1 MVICEGLKVS
11 DLELEN
17 GSLRYVCG
25 TYGQNSRPSTSTC
38 SLFILVRN
46 SDCLSTTLL
55 SISTH
60 IYLHLVVVSFRFLP
74 EHDGKCPSSNMCLNM
89 SKRKKE
95 NENSIFSHI
104 PPDGLSRCLYYGSHS
119 IRTKKKSPLLT
130 SCGWFS
136 IVLDLLISN
145 ELEPFVPLGI
155 PLREYLS
162 QTIKS
167 LGCFIP
173 KDKNYGLLFNPE
185 EKDKFYDTQDL
196 VNDFG
201 KSSCVATYK
210 SWLLMITYTE
220 EVYLYNPYIF
230 DLLTRERINLL
241 SFESDYG
248 FISPVLWIDEKTKD
262 YLVVRMFNE
271 ENAVSIRKGDNSWK
285 PITQLQFPCIY
296 ECYNMVY
303 KDHKLYCLDHYN
315 LTIFYF
321 SGHVPSQVFEISVDG
336 CVNRTTVAGAIRH
349 LGTIPCKHYLA
360 CYKNSM
366 VVTVDGDVL
375 ILNSVRESMSYIW
388 DFKIYKMGSLTGSK
402 WEEIFVRKDD

>member
-1 MVICEGLKVS
+1 
-11 DLELEN
+11 
-17 GSLRYVCG
+17 
-25 TYGQNSRPSTSTC
+25 
-38 SLFILVRN
+38 
-46 SDCLSTTLL
+46 
-55 SISTH
+55 
-60 IYLHLVVVSFRFLP
+60 
-74 EHDGKCPSSNMCLNM
+74 
-89 SKRKKE
+89 
-95 NENSIFSHI
+95 
-104 PPDGLSRCLYYGSHS
+104 
-119 IRTKKKSPLLT
+119 
-130 SCGWFS
+130 
-136 IVLDLLISN
+136 
-145 ELEPFVPLGI
+145 
-155 PLREYLS
+155 
-162 QTIKS
+162 
-167 LGCFIP
+167 
-173 KDKNYGLLFNPE
+173 
-185 EKDKFYDTQDL
+185 
-196 VNDFG
+196 
-201 KSSCVATYK
+201 
-210 SWLLMITYTE
+210 MITYTE
-220 EVYLYNPYIF
+220 EVYLYNPYIL

-349 LGTIPCKHYLA
+349 LGTIPCKRYLA

>member
-1 MVICEGLKVS
+1 MEVTRSGPKRNLHCWS
-11 DLELEN
+11 EL
-17 GSLRYVCG
+17 
-25 TYGQNSRPSTSTC
+25 P
-38 SLFILVRN
+38 
-46 SDCLSTTLL
+46 
-55 SISTH
+55 
-60 IYLHLVVVSFRFLP
+60 
-74 EHDGKCPSSNMCLNM
+74 
-89 SKRKKE
+89 
-95 NENSIFSHI
+95 
-104 PPDGLSRCLYYGSHS
+104 
-119 IRTKKKSPLLT
+119 
-130 SCGWFS
+130 
-136 IVLDLLISN
+136 LDLMWLV
-145 ELEPFVPLGI
+145 FDRLGFADFE
-155 PLREYLS
+155 RAR
-162 QTIKS
+162 T
-167 LGCFIP
+167 
-173 KDKNYGLLFNPE
+173 DKNYGLLFNPE
-185 EKDKFYDTQDL
+185 EKNKFYDTQDL

-402 WEEIFVRKDD
+402 WEEIFTILLELGITVLAKDIEGIKRNSIYFNGSDSVNPYDENDILIFNLDTKKVEKLNQFVCLSVQCSNARWFLPTFKRE

>member
-1 MVICEGLKVS
+1 MASLPLALAQSPPPLHCWSELPL
-11 DLELEN
+11 DLMQLIFERLGFTDFERAKSVCSSWLS
-17 GSLRYVCG
+17 GSR
-25 TYGQNSRPSTSTC
+25 QSKPNNKIPWM
-38 SLFILVRN
+38 IL
-46 SDCLSTTLL
+46 
-55 SISTH
+55 
-60 IYLHLVVVSFRFLP
+60 LP
-74 EHDGKCPSSNMCLNM
+74 
-89 SKRKKE
+89 
-95 NENSIFSHI
+95 
-104 PPDGLSRCLYYGSHS
+104 
-119 IRTKKKSPLLT
+119 KKK
-130 SCGWFS
+130 
-136 IVLDLLISN
+136 
-145 ELEPFVPLGI
+145 
-155 PLREYLS
+155 
-162 QTIKS
+162 
-167 LGCFIP
+167 
-173 KDKNYGLLFNPE
+173 NYFLLFNPE
-185 EKDKFYDTQDL
+185 DREEKLYKTQHLGD
-196 VNDFG
+196 DFAHS
-201 KSSCVATYK
+201 SSCVATYK

-220 EVYLYNPYIF
+220 EVYLYNPYIL

-262 YLVVRMFNE
+262 YLVVRMCNE

-315 LTIFYF
+315 LTIFDF
-321 SGHVPSQVFEISVDG
+321 SGHVSSQVFEISVDG

-349 LGTIPCKHYLA
+349 LGTIPCKRYLA

-402 WEEIFVRKDD
+402 WEEIFTILLELGITVLAKDIEGIKRNSIYFNGFDSVNPYDENDILIFNLDTKKVEKLNQFVCLSVQCSNARWFLPTFKRE

>member
-1 MVICEGLKVS
+1 MASHVVFTMEVTRSGPKRNLHCWS
-11 DLELEN
+11 EL
-17 GSLRYVCG
+17 
-25 TYGQNSRPSTSTC
+25 P
-38 SLFILVRN
+38 
-46 SDCLSTTLL
+46 
-55 SISTH
+55 
-60 IYLHLVVVSFRFLP
+60 
-74 EHDGKCPSSNMCLNM
+74 
-89 SKRKKE
+89 
-95 NENSIFSHI
+95 
-104 PPDGLSRCLYYGSHS
+104 
-119 IRTKKKSPLLT
+119 
-130 SCGWFS
+130 
-136 IVLDLLISN
+136 LDLMWLV
-145 ELEPFVPLGI
+145 FDRLGFADFE
-155 PLREYLS
+155 RAR
-162 QTIKS
+162 T
-167 LGCFIP
+167 
-173 KDKNYGLLFNPE
+173 DKNYGLLFNPE

-315 LTIFYF
+315 LTIFDF

-402 WEEIFVRKDD
+402 WEEIFSFEPGAQQPNVLRLSQPVLAIHEEIQPGGWLIKHWSASPSILLPEVSSKLIHILSQPRLITIWTPHTNNLSMVRNIHTVYALNSMGKVLVFVLI